1 MPMTRCVLHLLFLLL
16 AAPLPSFAHNYTYP
30 FDHGTMPLP
39 SFSLA
44 TGDSARI
51 TYTIRNSTSEAASV
65 VLYLF
70 IDEMEVSIMQQGRRI
85 LTGKAGQLLPRY
97 CTQFSRFDNSE
108 RIDRNAVRIQ
118 LVPEETTRLS
128 VLYLKRAN
136 EETTRYT
143 PVLYSEPA
151 YVAYKNEAYVSDGPF
166 EMMLAA
172 FWGLVSIM
180 LTYTLLQFLI
190 LKQRILLYY
199 SAYLLCI
206 LLDSLLDVEH
216 LAWVEKWP
224 FFREA
229 GFIGRYSLT
238 FLFCSLAFY
247 CLFVR
252 EVLNLAEDSPR
263 IDRVIR
269 FACRLFLLLGF
280 ADLFLTID
288 RLVVPFWRN
297 AYAAISVGMICFAVY
312 SLCILRLR
320 YHSNGYV
327 KYIFWGVFFF
337 FLMGLAVLLNQQF
350 NPAEDNTVFHW
361 ETGIYKMG
369 YVLEILAFS
378 SGLAKQ
384 QQIVMTERLALQ
396 EQMIYQLKENERKH
410 QELTRVRTDIARDL
424 HDELGSELSGI
435 SILSQVAMNK
445 LNQPDQA
452 GTILSTIG
460 ETARQ
465 VMERMRDIVWNLN
478 INDHSTANLPGRIRA
493 ITTDLFEHTGITPQL
508 NLPSTPISIILSP
521 EQWRHLSMF
530 YKEALHNI
538 IKHARASKVIVSLRI
553 EADVF
558 HLSVEDN
565 GVGFLQDKTERSGGL
580 KNQDYRIAA
589 LKGLLYIHSAPGQGT
604 IVSISFPVS
613 GQALP

>member
-1 MPMTRCVLHLLFLLL
+1 MTRCVLRLFFLLL
-16 AAPLPSFAHNYTYP
+16 AAQLPSFAHTYTYP
-30 FDHGTMPLP
+30 FDNGTAYLP
-39 SFSLA
+39 SFSLS

-51 TYTIRNSTSEAASV
+51 TYTIRNSTPGAAFV

-70 IDEMEVSIMQQGRRI
+70 IDEMDVSVIQQDRRI
-85 LTGKAGQLLPRY
+85 LIGKAGQLPPRHR
-97 CTQFSRFDNSE
+97 TQFGRFDDSE
-108 RIDRNAVRIQ
+108 RIDRNALRIQ
-118 LVPEETTRLS
+118 LAAEGTTSFS
-128 VLYLKRAN
+128 VLYRKRSG
-136 EETTRYT
+136 EGTMRYT

-151 YVAYKNEAYVSDGPF
+151 YAAYKNEVYVKDRPF
-166 EMMLAA
+166 QMMVAA
-172 FWGLVSIM
+172 FWGLMSIM
-180 LTYTLLQFLI
+180 LIYVLLQFMI
-190 LKQRILLYY
+190 LKQHILLYY

-206 LLDSLLDVEH
+206 LLRSLADTGD
-216 LAWVEKWP
+216 LAWLEEWP

-238 FLFCSLAFY
+238 FLFWSLAFY

-263 IDRVIR
+263 TDRVIR
-269 FACRLFLLLGF
+269 FSCLLFVFLGF
-280 ADLFLTID
+280 ADFFLTVD
-288 RLVVPFWRN
+288 RLVVPFWRK
-297 AYAAISVGMICFAVY
+297 AYTAISFGMICFAVY
-312 SLCILRLR
+312 SLYILRLR
-320 YHSNGYV
+320 YYSNGYV

-337 FLMGLAVLLNQQF
+337 ILMGLAVLLNEQF
-350 NPAEDNTVFHW
+350 NPAETNTVFHW
-361 ETGIYKMG
+361 ETGIYQMG

-378 SGLAKQ
+378 SGLAKR
-384 QQIVMTERLALQ
+384 QQIVMTERLTLQ
-396 EQMIYQLKENERKH
+396 EQVIYQLKENERKH
-410 QELTRVRTDIARDL
+410 QELMRVRADIARDL

-435 SILSQVAMNK
+435 SILSQVAMDK

-452 GTILSTIG
+452 GTVLSTIG

-478 INDHSTANLPGRIRA
+478 INEHAAGDLPGRIRA

-508 NLPSTPISIILSP
+508 DLPASPVSVVLVP

-530 YKEALHNI
+530 YKEALHNV
-538 IKHARASKVIVSLRI
+538 IKHARATEVIISLRI
-553 EADVF
+553 EGDVF

-565 GVGFLQDKTERSGGL
+565 GVGFLHGKTERNSGL
-580 KNQDYRIAA
+580 KNQNHRITA
-589 LKGLLYIHSAPGQGT
+589 LKGRLSIYSVPEQGT